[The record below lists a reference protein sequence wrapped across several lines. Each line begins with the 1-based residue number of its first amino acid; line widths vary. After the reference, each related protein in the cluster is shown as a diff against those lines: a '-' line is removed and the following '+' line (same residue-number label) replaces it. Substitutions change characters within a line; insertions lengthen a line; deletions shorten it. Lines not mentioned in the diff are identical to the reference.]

1 MRLNVCLAAL
11 AATLVAATPALAQA
25 VQRTAPAEARGTV
38 LSPISLQ
45 NTAPLDFGTVA
56 ATNAAGT
63 VSVDADTGVRSKTLG
78 VVLVPSAFSRAKF
91 DGIGQ
96 ANQSITL
103 TLAQPV
109 GNVLNS
115 GGNSVGATL
124 SLDQGGLTSRPLGT
138 SGAFTVYVGG
148 TFDIA
153 ANQPNGLYT
162 APFTLT
168 ADYQ

>member
-1 MRLNVCLAAL
+1 MRLNICLAAL
-11 AATLVAATPALAQA
+11 AATLVAATPAVAQQ
-25 VQRTAPAEARGTV
+25 QRTASAEARGTV

-45 NTAPLDFGTVA
+45 WIADLNFGTVA

-63 VSVDADTGVRSKTLG
+63 VSVDADTAVRSQTLG
-78 VVLVPSAFSRAKF
+78 VVLVPSSFSRARF

-96 ANQSITL
+96 ANTTLTL

-109 GNVLNS
+109 GGTLSS
-115 GGNSVGATL
+115 GTNTVTANLTLDQAGAT
-124 SLDQGGLTSRPLGT
+124 TRALGS

-148 TFDIA
+148 TFGIA

>member
-1 MRLNVCLAAL
+1 MRLNICLAAL
-11 AATLVAATPALAQA
+11 AATVVAATPAAAQQ
-25 VQRTAPAEARGTV
+25 QRTATAEARGTV

-63 VSVDADTGVRSKTLG
+63 VSVDADTGVRSQTLG

-115 GGNSVGATL
+115 GANSVTATLALDQSGATTR
-124 SLDQGGLTSRPLGT
+124 SLGS

-148 TFDIA
+148 TFGIA

>member
-1 MRLNVCLAAL
+1 MRLNISLAAI
-11 AATLVAATPALAQA
+11 AATMVAAAPAVAQQ
-25 VQRTAPAEARGTV
+25 QRTAAAEARGTI

-63 VSVDADTGVRSKTLG
+63 VSVDADTGVRSQTLG
-78 VVLVPSAFSRAKF
+78 VVLVPSTFSRARF

-96 ANQSITL
+96 ASQSITL

-115 GGNSVGATL
+115 GLNTVTANLTLDQSGATSR
-124 SLDQGGLTSRPLGT
+124 SLPV

-148 TFDIA
+148 TFGIA